1 VRILLVVLVA
11 ASTAAAAP
19 ADDYFELGLDYL
31 GKGFYERAR
40 AAFAECLVRTPGE
53 PVPLVFLG
61 VAAAA
66 EGRTPSV
73 CARLLRRGY
82 ENLPEG
88 KSIRLDLREQLPS
101 ARALALLHARLS
113 RELAAARGGAPRLHL
128 LSVLAFLEV
137 HDGSPRSAPALD
149 ELTKRAP
156 DDAYAR
162 ALRPR
167 KAAA

>member
-1 VRILLVVLVA
+1 VRALLVLVLA
-11 ASTAAAAP
+11 ASVGSAAP

-31 GKGFYERAR
+31 RKGFYERAR
-40 AAFAECLVRTPGE
+40 AAFAESLVRAPGE

-61 VAAAA
+61 LAAAA
-66 EGRTPSV
+66 EGRAPAV
-73 CARLLRRGY
+73 CARLLRQGY

-88 KSIRLDLREQLPS
+88 KTIRLDLRRQLPS
-101 ARALALLHARLS
+101 ARALALLHRRLS
-113 RELAAARGGAPRLHL
+113 RGLGAATGARRLHL

-149 ELTKRAP
+149 ELEKRAP
-156 DDAYAR
+156 KDPYVR

-167 KAAA
+167 RAAA

>member
-1 VRILLVVLVA
+1 MLLVA
-11 ASTAAAAP
+11 ASPAAAAP
-19 ADDYFELGLDYL
+19 ADDYFDLGLDYL
-31 GKGFYERAR
+31 RKGFYERAR
-40 AAFAECLVRTPGE
+40 AAFAECLVRAPGE

-66 EGRTPSV
+66 EGRAPSV
-73 CARLLRRGY
+73 CARLLRKGY

-101 ARALALLHARLS
+101 ARALALLHERLS
-113 RELAAARGGAPRLHL
+113 RELAAARPERRLHL

-149 ELTKRAP
+149 ELARRAP
-156 DDAYAR
+156 EDPYAR

-167 KAAA
+167 KAVA